1 MLFLYKFWQ
10 DEPQRL
16 NRCAY
21 VHRPQGCRQGAACR
35 FCHIH
40 PVSDADYK
48 KRTGRGWGKKESAEQ
63 KKERLAAHEAKKAI
77 GQERRLA
84 KADLQGYLR
93 YGKVLQC
100 GDNSC
105 SISIMT
111 TLRSTDRAEATAA
124 QVAKALGIDAR
135 AIFIRL
141 NLDFKNP
148 NHFESTDFVMGYQ
161 AYYLAGAYRVLPD
174 LMLQQD
180 QKADIHFLLEDDCV
194 LNVLEKEG
202 VLEALVSKFKDAPL
216 AFLGYYGVG
225 TSKREKWTYVAP
237 PLYATQMFSVSHKFV
252 HPLYELMSSKKPD
265 DVDLFFMGQVPDMA
279 FASHSIAGQ
288 SGHQSDCAD
297 NQDMRQSY
305 LCPQVSIHDITCLNW
320 TSEPHWEKL
329 RLDLYNAHL
338 QRHSK
343 TRKRADMGTAS
354 EFAAKRARPSG

>member
-1 MLFLYKFWQ
+1 MSPGSGLPILPYSSGLWCGLQ
-10 DEPQRL
+10 EA
-16 NRCAY
+16 NR
-21 VHRPQGCRQGAACR
+21 
-35 FCHIH
+35 
-40 PVSDADYK
+40 
-48 KRTGRGWGKKESAEQ
+48 RGWGKKESAEQ
-63 KKERLAAHEAKKAI
+63 KKDRLAAHEAKKAI

-111 TLRSTDRAEATAA
+111 TLRSTDRAAATAA
-124 QVAKALGIDAR
+124 QVAKDLGIDAR
-135 AIFIRL
+135 DIFIRL

-161 AYYLAGAYRVLPD
+161 AYYLAVAYRVLPD

-216 AFLGYYGVG
+216 AFLGYYMVLV
-225 TSKREKWTYVAP
+225 RAEKVDVCCPTTVR
-237 PLYATQMFSVSHKFV
+237 SHKFV

-279 FASHSIAGQ
+279 FASQPI
-288 SGHQSDCAD
+288 
-297 NQDMRQSY
+297 
-305 LCPQVSIHDITCLNW
+305 
-320 TSEPHWEKL
+320 
-329 RLDLYNAHL
+329 
-338 QRHSK
+338 
-343 TRKRADMGTAS
+343 
-354 EFAAKRARPSG
+354 RPSIWLCRQPGHATKLPLPTGFHSWHNLPQLDEQASLGEAPLGSLQCASATSLQDEETGGYGHG